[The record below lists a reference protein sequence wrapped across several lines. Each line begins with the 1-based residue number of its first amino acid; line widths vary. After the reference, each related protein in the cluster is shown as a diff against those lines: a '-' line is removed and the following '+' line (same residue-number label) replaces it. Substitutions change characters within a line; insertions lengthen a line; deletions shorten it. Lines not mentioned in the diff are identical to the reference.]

1 MNCTIFALQEPDKPN
16 DAMNY
21 LKNIVGGTSED
32 KQVIGNLRTEN
43 SDLKAKVMMK
53 WVKVDPI
60 DKCYFS

>member
-1 MNCTIFALQEPDKPN
+1 MDRTKFSLQEPDKPN

-43 SDLKAKVMMK
+43 SDLKAKVMMN
-53 WVKVDPI
+53 
-60 DKCYFS
+60 

>member
-43 SDLKAKVMMK
+43 SDLKAKVMMN
-53 WVKVDPI
+53 
-60 DKCYFS
+60 